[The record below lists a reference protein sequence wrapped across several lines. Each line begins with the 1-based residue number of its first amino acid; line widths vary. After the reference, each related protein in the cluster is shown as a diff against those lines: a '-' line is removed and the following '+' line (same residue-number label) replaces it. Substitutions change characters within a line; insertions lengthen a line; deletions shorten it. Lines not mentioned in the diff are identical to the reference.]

1 MASPSATLDALP
13 TLKILPNAEV
23 STISIAR
30 RAVNFLNLILMGE
43 FPLLFWGILEILFF
57 KAFLLAN
64 INVLREVNFNV

>member
-1 MASPSATLDALP
+1 
-13 TLKILPNAEV
+13 
-23 STISIAR
+23 
-30 RAVNFLNLILMGE
+30 MGE